1 MSVNLLMFSRVLVCP
16 SSCCFYLL
24 QVPVKFCPKTKGT
37 FNQHWEVEY
46 QTLATHK
53 VAAQDKITTKISL
66 TAEVTQLAFHSQSRK
81 RKKTKISVT
90 TKVIMCLTKP
100 NRPRALYNKNENK
113 YIKTET

>member
-1 MSVNLLMFSRVLVCP
+1 MSVNLSMYSRVLVCP
-16 SSCCFYLL
+16 SSFCFYLL

-66 TAEVTQLAFHSQSRK
+66 TAEVTQLAFHSQSCKRK
-81 RKKTKISVT
+81 RKKMHIYLSSLKRVEA
-90 TKVIMCLTKP
+90 V
-100 NRPRALYNKNENK
+100 LYGIW
-113 YIKTET
+113 Y